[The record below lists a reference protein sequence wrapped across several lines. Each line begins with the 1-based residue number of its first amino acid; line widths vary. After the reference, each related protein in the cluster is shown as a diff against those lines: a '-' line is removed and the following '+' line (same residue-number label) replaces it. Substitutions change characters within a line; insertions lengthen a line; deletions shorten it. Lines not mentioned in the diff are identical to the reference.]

1 MTSSAT
7 TRLEQSL
14 NQLQAKSAARRKQ
27 EKPPKPK
34 VTASVP
40 VEKPAKPA
48 KPKTSLRPKPRGDA
62 QGDFFAPPLYE
73 VGTRDHRALMDVA
86 VFRLSKKEKRANT
99 IIRYD
104 LPDGF
109 IEVSSGPYGM
119 ASVWDYDL
127 VLMSISHLTEAMN
140 RFREGKGE
148 KPPQVFTAHVADILK
163 FCRRDPG
170 GKQKESLKGALMRL
184 YTTVLLVERPTEKGR
199 LRVMEPQSLIGSFKL
214 TSHATTDKVEQV
226 EITIAEWMY
235 KEITQNITPGV
246 LTVHPDYFLIDVA
259 LGRFVYRLARQAAGK
274 DFATWGFDLLH
285 VRSGSNAR
293 TSEFN
298 RMLRAVIETNDLP
311 EYHLIEKAGRKGP
324 LLVMVYRKS
333 LDHLKNVLKEDE
345 WAQPEQPD

>member
-1 MTSSAT
+1 
-7 TRLEQSL
+7 
-14 NQLQAKSAARRKQ
+14 
-27 EKPPKPK
+27 
-34 VTASVP
+34 
-40 VEKPAKPA
+40 
-48 KPKTSLRPKPRGDA
+48 
-62 QGDFFAPPLYE
+62 
-73 VGTRDHRALMDVA
+73 MDVA

-127 VLMSISHLTEAMN
+127 VLMAISHLTEAMN

-163 FCRRDPG
+163 FCRRDAG

-311 EYHLIEKAGRKGP
+311 EYHLVEKAGRKGP

-333 LDHLKNVLKEDE
+333 MDHLKNVLKEDE
-345 WAQPEQPD
+345 WAQPEQAD